1 MQKIG
6 TRWLGVWL
14 ASAIAA
20 SGLGCATIT
29 GDATPQDARKAAS
42 HVQVGGDHLAN
53 GRSALA
59 LREFLAAE
67 KLDTKNAQVHYALA
81 DAYLA
86 RGKRAE
92 SEKHA
97 RRALAL
103 FPDYHD
109 ARLFLTALLLL
120 DRRYAE
126 SIPECNRLIDD
137 PTFESPWHALTNRA
151 WAEYKLGR
159 AKEARDS
166 LAQAREYRA
175 NYWPAT
181 LALAI
186 FEGDAGHRVEAIRLY
201 KDIIAQAPGASVES
215 EVNYR
220 LAEIYVKLGKRKEA
234 VGHLTTS
241 VARAPESQWAR
252 KSQEYLKRLH

>member
-1 MQKIG
+1 MRRIG

-29 GDATPQDARKAAS
+29 GGASKDDARKAVS

-67 KLDTKNAQVHYALA
+67 QLDPKNAQVHYALA

-92 SEKHA
+92 AEKHA
-97 RRALAL
+97 RRALEL

-109 ARLFLTALLLL
+109 ARLFLTGLLL
-120 DRRYAE
+120 
-126 SIPECNRLIDD
+126 ID
-137 PTFESPWHALTNRA
+137 
-151 WAEYKLGR
+151 
-159 AKEARDS
+159 
-166 LAQAREYRA
+166 
-175 NYWPAT
+175 
-181 LALAI
+181 
-186 FEGDAGHRVEAIRLY
+186 
-201 KDIIAQAPGASVES
+201 
-215 EVNYR
+215 
-220 LAEIYVKLGKRKEA
+220 
-234 VGHLTTS
+234 
-241 VARAPESQWAR
+241 
-252 KSQEYLKRLH
+252 

>member
-1 MQKIG
+1 MRRIG
-6 TRWLGVWL
+6 TRWLFVWL
-14 ASAIAA
+14 ASAIAT
-20 SGLGCATIT
+20 SGLGCATLT
-29 GDATPQDARKAAS
+29 GGAGALDARKAVS
-42 HVQVGGDHLAN
+42 HVQVGSDHLAN

-67 KLDTKNAQVHYALA
+67 KLDPKNAQVHYALA

-86 RGKRAE
+86 RGKRVE
-92 SEKHA
+92 SEQHV
-97 RRALAL
+97 RRALQL

-109 ARLFLTALLLL
+109 ARLFLTALLLVEQ
-120 DRRYAE
+120 RYADA
-126 SIPECNRLIDD
+126 IPECNRLIDD
-137 PTFESPWHALTNRA
+137 PTFEAPWRALTNRA

-166 LAQAREYRA
+166 LALAREYRN

-186 FEGDAGHRVEAIRLY
+186 FEGDAGHRPEAIRLY
-201 KDIIAQAPGASVES
+201 KDIIALAPGPSVES

-220 LAEIYVKLGKRKEA
+220 IAEIYVKLGKRKEA
-234 VGHLTTS
+234 MGHLTTS
-241 VARAPESQWAR
+241 VARAPDSQWAK
-252 KSQEYLKRLH
+252 KSQEYLKRMH